1 MDRSP
6 LPPGV
11 LQLVPG
17 RPNPAG
23 GTDALYLLTGDVSA
37 AADLVIVPG
46 PGVVLPPPPH
56 LSSTRP
62 FRLTVLHFNDLHGRL
77 ADVTSERIGP
87 VFSRMA
93 GYFRS
98 LRAGCQ
104 GRDDESVLVLAAG
117 DDLVGTAFADFAGT
131 VPAEFVCHPVYR
143 VYSAAGVDAAGIGNH
158 DLDWGLGML
167 LRAIRHDATFPLLAA
182 NLSPGSDDLNGF
194 RADATWGDGR
204 TSVDEDACR
213 IRAFR
218 RLPQS
223 HGQPA
228 EASSPDRRSVNFRTS
243 IYLPGG
249 IYPAALFVV
258 NGLRVGLI
266 GLTTASEVKQVV
278 PGEFTVTDPVEA
290 ARRLVPALRPLCDV
304 LIILSHLGQSLGHS
318 LGVVVGAG
326 DVELARALPRGAV
339 HVIVGAHTHSAL
351 NPAGLAADN
360 IVNGI
365 PIVQA
370 GANAQ
375 TLGEVHIS
383 VGPAGAAVT
392 DARLHRVGE
401 LPADADF
408 EAAHVRPLAEQVQT
422 WLARPIGVA
431 ADHPDLDTAR
441 VREGFAAE
449 ESALANFLADA
460 IAERC
465 RAAGLHVDFAAVDAS
480 SLPVGLPRGGP
491 LTYGDLFRLLPY
503 SDSILLCQIT
513 PAQLHVLLDDNAR
526 RADRPDEPHT
536 ERGFLQFSRE
546 LRYTV
551 VSGPE
556 RAAAHAADIT
566 LHGVPLADL
575 AATRH
580 EPLVFAC
587 SNFVRVLARAWER
600 VADADGIE
608 PWDWHQLPRQDT
620 GLPLRAQVLAFVRE
634 RGGVL
639 VESGLQ
645 RDGRLT
651 FQP

>member
-1 MDRSP
+1 MESYP

-11 LQLVPG
+11 LQFVPG

-23 GTDALYLLTGDVSA
+23 GAGALYLLAGDVA
-37 AADLVIVPG
+37 ATSDLVIVPG
-46 PGVVLPPPPH
+46 SDVALPPPPH
-56 LSSTRP
+56 LSSARP

-77 ADVTSERIGP
+77 ADVTPDRITP

-98 LRAGCQ
+98 LRTRCK
-104 GRDDESVLVLAAG
+104 GRDDEGVLVLAAG
-117 DDLVGTAFADFAGT
+117 DDLVGTVFADFAGT
-131 VPAEFVCHPVYR
+131 VPAEFACHPAYR
-143 VYSAAGVDAAGIGNH
+143 LYSAAGIDAAGIGNH

-167 LRAIRHDATFPLLAA
+167 LNSIRQDAAFPLLAA
-182 NLSPGSDDLNGF
+182 NLSLGSNDF
-194 RADATWGDGR
+194 SR
-204 TSVDEDACR
+204 
-213 IRAFR
+213 
-218 RLPQS
+218 
-223 HGQPA
+223 
-228 EASSPDRRSVNFRTS
+228 SS
-243 IYLPGG
+243 GG

-258 NGLRVGLI
+258 NGLRIGLI
-266 GLTTASEVKQVV
+266 GLTTSSEVKQVV
-278 PGEFTVTDPVEA
+278 PGECTVTDPVEA

-339 HVIVGAHTHSAL
+339 HLIVGAHTHSAL
-351 NPAGLAADN
+351 NPMGLAAAN

-375 TLGEVHIS
+375 TLGEVHIT
-383 VGPAGAAVT
+383 VRPGAAAVT
-392 DARLHRVGE
+392 GASLHRVDA
-401 LPADADF
+401 LPVDVGF
-408 EAAHVRPLAEQVQT
+408 EAAHVRPLAEQAQA
-422 WLARPIGVA
+422 WLAQTIGVV
-431 ADHPDLDTAR
+431 ADHADLDTTR
-441 VREGFAAE
+441 VREWFAAE

-465 RAAGLHVDFAAVDAS
+465 RAAGLDVDFAAVDAS

-491 LTYGDLFRLLPY
+491 LTYGDLFGLLPY

-513 PAQLHVLLDDNAR
+513 PAQLRVLLDDNAR

-551 VSGPE
+551 VLGPE
-556 RAAAHAADIT
+556 RATAHAADIT
-566 LHGVPLADL
+566 LNGVPLADL

-600 VADADGIE
+600 VADADGID
-608 PWDWHQLPRQDT
+608 PWDWHQLPRRDT

-639 VESGLQ
+639 LEAGLQ

-651 FQP
+651 FRP